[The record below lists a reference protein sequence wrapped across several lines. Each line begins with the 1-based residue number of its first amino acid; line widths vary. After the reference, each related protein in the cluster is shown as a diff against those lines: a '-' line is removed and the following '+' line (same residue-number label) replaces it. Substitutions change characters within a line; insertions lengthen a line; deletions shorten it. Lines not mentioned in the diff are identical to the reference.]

1 MRQPRLQ
8 LALVHLLLG
17 LSYGCKQ
24 RPPETKL
31 LAGGLYTVESEPGK
45 FGDAKL
51 LVYED
56 GICHVRLYR
65 EEYPSRPATLDPT
78 KLTLGGA
85 DDKEGFSLGHVPL
98 REESFRAWKPVLA
111 GKAEV
116 KAEELEAIE
125 SGRRRAGGA
134 RFDRATRDGPNT
146 EGALSR
152 IRSQPVRLGREFR
165 YRTGSIS
172 ANHRPGA
179 G

>member
-1 MRQPRLQ
+1 MIHSRHPLRFPLLFAVAFLTSATACHRQTDTE
-8 LALVHLLLG
+8 LV
-17 LSYGCKQ
+17 
-24 RPPETKL
+24 
-31 LAGGLYTVESEPGK
+31 AGGLYTVESEPGK
-45 FGDAKL
+45 FGAAKL

-116 KAEELEAIE
+116 KEEELEGYRIWKKD
-125 SGRRRAGGA
+125 GG
-134 RFDRATRDGPNT
+134 
-146 EGALSR
+146 
-152 IRSQPVRLGREFR
+152 
-165 YRTGSIS
+165 GS
-172 ANHRPGA
+172 AF
-179 G
+179 

>member
-8 LALVHLLLG
+8 LALVLLLLG

-31 LAGGLYTVESEPGK
+31 LAGGLYTIESEPGK
-45 FGDAKL
+45 FGATKL

-65 EEYPSRPATLDPT
+65 EEYPNRPATLDPT

-85 DDKEGFSLGHVPL
+85 GDKEGFSLGHVPL

-116 KAEELEAIE
+116 KEEELDGYRIWKKD
-125 SGRRRAGGA
+125 GG
-134 RFDRATRDGPNT
+134 
-146 EGALSR
+146 
-152 IRSQPVRLGREFR
+152 
-165 YRTGSIS
+165 GS
-172 ANHRPGA
+172 AF
-179 G
+179 